1 MVATSTMYP
10 DLLDARFKR
19 IFNETFGRVPE
30 IIGKYYSMGAPQG
43 GGIDRYSALGTF
55 GDLMPFLGTVTYDDF
70 FQLYDTQIQSL
81 EFTSGHQV
89 DRKLRDD
96 AMFVSMDQKPKA
108 LASSLYRTRQKHA
121 VRLFTNAFSV
131 DNYFYV
137 NSEGVAMCSN
147 SHTNTSGASTATG
160 YDNLVTTGLSAVSL
174 AAARVQMVNFRG
186 DRAEKINVQPSLLV
200 VPEQGSMH
208 ETAWEILNSSGKLDT
223 ANNNRN
229 FVNGMF
235 QLNTELWLEDAN
247 DWFLFDSSAMKENQ
261 IWIDRVSGEY
271 DKIEDFDTLVLKH
284 RVYGRWGNAHIGWR
298 HVLGA
303 QVS

>member
-1 MVATSTMYP
+1 MYP

-235 QLNTELWLEDAN
+235 SLNTELWLEDAN

-271 DKIEDFDTLVLKH
+271 DKIGDFDTLVLKH